1 MRLTLI
7 LCYGKYKPIKNFKMN
22 KQNIVFC
29 LYTQVKKKYENTNSN
44 YLLQQVVEF
53 IDLWIISQKL
63 LYRHR
68 YI

>member
-29 LYTQVKKKYENTNSN
+29 LYTQVKKKKIRKHK
-44 YLLQQVVEF
+44 L
-53 IDLWIISQKL
+53 KL
-63 LYRHR
+63 LTTTSCRIY
-68 YI
+68 